1 MKKIGAEAE
10 SSLINEKGRQGLRLI
25 GSELLLGGGGRN
37 SGRSIC
43 PNTFPTIK
51 SSKFPAYTATRR
63 RPKRLLGSAQMI
75 ATTAL
80 DATPRSLLSEMRCLR
95 EPA

>member
-1 MKKIGAEAE
+1 MQGMGRRTDGARLPRMKACD
-10 SSLINEKGRQGLRLI
+10 SSGTSFRWGWRPKQWEV
-25 GSELLLGGGGRN
+25 
-37 SGRSIC
+37 SIC
-43 PNTFPTIK
+43 PNIFPTIK
-51 SSKFPAYTATRR
+51 SSKFPASTATRR

-95 EPA
+95 ELA